1 DWVRCGGLMID
12 SGRRLWAERDVE
24 EWIRLAREFGFTDV
38 VTYADWT
45 TKLPLMARNTK
56 YALYHVPDS
65 EPARPSYAAAS
76 SGAAHQLPAGSSFN
90 SASIFSA
97 TSLPSVGE

>member
-1 DWVRCGGLMID
+1 MGE

-24 EWIRLAREFGFTDV
+24 EWIRLSREFGFTDV
-38 VTYADWT
+38 MTYADWT
-45 TKLPLMARNTK
+45 TKLPLVAKNKR
-56 YALYHVPDS
+56 YAVYHVPDS
-65 EPARPSYAAAS
+65 EPAEPSYAAAS
-76 SGAAHQLPAGSSFN
+76 PGAAHQFPAGSSFN